1 MHFTCVSYRHPYC
14 GDSPFPCLS
23 VIPQIRTR
31 QFPRSVRP
39 VVRWSCETAST
50 GPCMLSRGT
59 VEKMSEDDCRESQ
72 CLGKWP
78 SCISISSSPRR
89 TIWCS
94 HTFVPIQSRLKP
106 RRHQDLSMCKPH
118 DPSLGTATY
127 QTDRGTV
134 DYNCPCRNTKPSG
147 RIRAEKWRRKQSH
160 SSWRDCPKGYAV
172 EVVWSAVPLKKLGLF
187 HRRQG

>member
-59 VEKMSEDDCRESQ
+59 VEKMSEDDCREAQ

-94 HTFVPIQSRLKP
+94 HTCVPIQSRLKP

-134 DYNCPCRNTKPSG
+134 DYNCPCRNTKLPAESG
-147 RIRAEKWRRKQSH
+147 QRNGEGSNHMQVGEIAPRVTPWRWCGVRF
-160 SSWRDCPKGYAV
+160 P
-172 EVVWSAVPLKKLGLF
+172 
-187 HRRQG
+187 